1 MPTIEAL
8 TQRTDPI
15 AVDTPTS
22 EVLTRFESDPSILA
36 LAVVQDQRPV
46 GLVERD
52 TFLLKMASKLGRAQY
67 AHRTVEHLMDR
78 EPPVVEAGVKV
89 SAVCDVLLRS
99 DTGALVRGFVVTRQG
114 RYLGVGSCVA
124 ILRAMHEQR
133 LTDEKVM
140 AEQSRA
146 LANSQAQAQAA
157 AQAKSQFLNIL
168 GAELRTPLNGVVAVA
183 DLLRRQPLSS
193 AALAH
198 VQTIADSSDTLLR
211 ILQDALDLARAEAGE
226 LELHPAPTPLRA
238 VMDEVQTEWAPR
250 ATQDGVTLLVG
261 FEGDTELAA
270 QIDGGR
276 LKQVFNTLIGNA
288 LKFARNGVVE
298 ASLKAWADGG
308 HIRMEARVRDDGPG
322 VDPDADIFEP
332 FVHADTHEGAGL
344 GLSIC
349 RQIVN
354 QMGGRIWAENNAG
367 RGSTFA
373 IDLSAPRAVV
383 QAEAASNV
391 SDLAEL
397 ALQSQPHIL
406 IVDDNA
412 TNRVV
417 AQALCEMFGCTSELA
432 EDGLEAL
439 EAVKARAFDLILMDI
454 KMPRMDGVQ
463 ATQAIRALPGS
474 EAATPIIALTANA
487 DPEDA
492 KRYMSIG
499 MAAVVEK
506 PIKPERLRMAMNAA
520 MNQDAED
527 EVQAPPAR
535 GKRSAA

>member
-22 EVLTRFESDPSILA
+22 EVLTRFESDPSLLA

-183 DLLRRQPLSS
+183 DLLRRQPLST

-383 QAEAASNV
+383 QAETASNI
-391 SDLAEL
+391 SNLADL

-463 ATQAIRALPGS
+463 ATQAIRALPGP

>member
-22 EVLTRFESDPSILA
+22 EVLTRFESDPSLLA

-99 DTGALVRGFVVTRQG
+99 DTGALVRGFIVTRQG

-146 LANSQAQAQAA
+146 LADSQAQAQAA

-193 AALAH
+193 AAMAH

-383 QAEAASNV
+383 QAETASNI
-391 SDLAEL
+391 SNLADL

-463 ATQAIRALPGS
+463 ATQAIRALPGP

>member
-383 QAEAASNV
+383 QAETASNI
-391 SDLAEL
+391 SNLADL

-463 ATQAIRALPGS
+463 ATQAIRALPGP